1 MFNRGYL
8 QGFWK
13 WEEDQIVFEA
23 VIFDSKVEMLS
34 HKDFSNFKP
43 FPTFSTLA

>member
-13 WEEDQIVFEA
+13 REEYQTVFEA

>member
-13 WEEDQIVFEA
+13 WEEDQTVFEA
-23 VIFDSKVEMLS
+23 VIFDSKVERLS